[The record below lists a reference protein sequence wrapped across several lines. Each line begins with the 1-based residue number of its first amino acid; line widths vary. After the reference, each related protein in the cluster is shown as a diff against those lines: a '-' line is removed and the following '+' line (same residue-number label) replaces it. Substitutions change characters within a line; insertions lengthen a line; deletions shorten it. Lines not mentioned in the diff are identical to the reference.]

1 MKAYFCL
8 GANLGDPEAQIR
20 KAVRLLN
27 ADYRIQVLRKSS
39 LIKTKP
45 YGKTDQPDFWNQ
57 VVEVETDYLPQELIN
72 IILQTESNLGRVR
85 GEKWGPRLI
94 DIDILMYEDLV
105 LESKRLSLP
114 HPDFHNR
121 LFALELLA
129 ELAPDLRHPIL
140 HKSISALLNELGGM
154 EK

>member
-1 MKAYFCL
+1 MKAYLCL

-20 KAVRLLN
+20 KALRLLN
-27 ADYRIQVLRKSS
+27 ADYRIQVVRKSS
-39 LIKTKP
+39 LIQTKP
-45 YGKTDQPDFWNQ
+45 YGKTEQPDFWNQ

-94 DIDILMYEDLV
+94 DIDILLYEDMV

-140 HKSISALLNELGGM
+140 HKSIFVLLTELSGM